1 MTPPDQSASS
11 LIQEC
16 IRIKLE
22 QLRLANSQSN
32 LFSSSPCPFDLSNV
46 FNRSSSSASFTA
58 SKKSTNQYYLVSKY
72 FTSPTNIIPLI
83 YEQQVMLECLY
94 TKDSI
99 AYGTV
104 RVHNRAYEKRVF
116 ARISENDWKTFED
129 IYGWHSMNYPNDN
142 TDAFT
147 FGLHLKTYDDN
158 TKVPKQINF
167 AICLQI
173 NNQELWDNNLGWN
186 YILDILER

>member
-1 MTPPDQSASS
+1 MTPPDQSANS

-16 IRIKLE
+16 IRNKLE
-22 QLRLANSQSN
+22 QLCVVKTQLN
-32 LFSSSPCPFDLSNV
+32 LLSISPCRFDLSN
-46 FNRSSSSASFTA
+46 FFKRSSSSASFNA
-58 SKKSTNQYYLVSKY
+58 SKKLTNQYYLVSKY
-72 FTSPTNIIPLI
+72 FTYKTNMIPLI

-129 IYGWHSMNYPNDN
+129 IYGLHSMNYPNDN